1 MRGALRWLGRGSP
14 TSIIRRAG
22 VARSALLPSR
32 PAPKSAGA
40 ASIVRLGLLVS
51 SLGVALA
58 VSCATYEQ
66 DLNRASEHYN
76 RNQFESALA
85 LFRVLEP
92 DLDSF
97 SAAEQARYAYLRG
110 MTDYRLS
117 GLSPQGTGVSDPRQG
132 YRDNARH
139 WLAIAAAIEKKTP
152 GGLTPEEKQRLD
164 ETMADLN
171 RDVFGGG
178 EVASGDGGPAAAAD
192 AGAPAP

>member
-92 DLDSF
+92 DMDSF
-97 SAAEQARYAYLRG
+97 SPADQARYAYLRG

-117 GLSPQGTGVSDPRQG
+117 SLSPQGTGVADPRQG

-139 WLAIAAAIEKKTP
+139 WLAVGSAIDKKTP
-152 GGLTPEEKQRLD
+152 GGLTPEEKQRL
-164 ETMADLN
+164 EEALTDLN

-178 EVASGDGGPAAAAD
+178 EVAGADAGAEAGAAAD
-192 AGAPAP
+192 AGAP